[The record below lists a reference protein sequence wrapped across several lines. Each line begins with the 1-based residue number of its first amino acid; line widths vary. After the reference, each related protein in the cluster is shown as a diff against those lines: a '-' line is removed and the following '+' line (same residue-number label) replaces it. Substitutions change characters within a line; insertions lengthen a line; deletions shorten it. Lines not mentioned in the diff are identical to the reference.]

1 MPNEALIVVDMQN
14 DFCDGGALA
23 VPGANAIVPVVNR
36 LIGRHDHVVL
46 TQDWHPP
53 GHASFANSWKD
64 AQPFTSVQFPYGPQ
78 TLWPEH
84 CVQGTKGAAFHP
96 ELNATKAQM
105 IVRKGFHPGID
116 SYSAFR
122 ENDRMTR
129 TGLDGYLKARGFTK
143 LTFCGL
149 ALDYCVAWSAI
160 DALQA
165 GFDVAVVVEATAAID
180 LDGGCCRPGT
190 CRPARSSGSPLC
202 AQGASGSAR
211 IMSIADSPRESR
223 SAASA
228 RAKASPSV
236 PSMYESGTRGW
247 T

>member
-1 MPNEALIVVDMQN
+1 MPNEALIVIDMQN
-14 DFCDGGALA
+14 DFCEGGALA
-23 VPGANAIVPVVNR
+23 VPGANAIVPLVNR
-36 LIGRHDHVVL
+36 LIGRLDNVVL

-53 GHASFANSWKD
+53 GHASFASSWKD
-64 AQPFTSVQFPYGPQ
+64 AEPFTSVQFPYGPQ
-78 TLWPEH
+78 VLWPEH

-105 IVRKGFHPGID
+105 VVRKGYHPGID

-160 DALQA
+160 DARQA

-180 LDGGCCRPGT
+180 LDGSRKRMLT
-190 CRPARSSGSPLC
+190 EMR
-202 AQGASGSAR
+202 QGGINLHATA
-211 IMSIADSPRESR
+211 
-223 SAASA
+223 
-228 RAKASPSV
+228 
-236 PSMYESGTRGW
+236 
-247 T
+247 

>member
-1 MPNEALIVVDMQN
+1 MPNEALIVIDMQN
-14 DFCDGGALA
+14 DFCEGGTLA
-23 VPGANAIVPVVNR
+23 VPGANAIVPLVNR
-36 LIGRHDHVVL
+36 LIGRLDHVVL

-53 GHASFANSWKD
+53 SHASFASSWKD
-64 AQPFTSVQFPYGPQ
+64 TQPFTSVQFPYGPQ
-78 TLWPEH
+78 TLWPQH

-96 ELNATKAQM
+96 ELNTTKAQM
-105 IVRKGFHPGID
+105 IMRKGYHPGID

-165 GFDVAVVVEATAAID
+165 GFYVALVVQATPAPA
-180 LDGGCCRPGT
+180 LHRRPQRIPT
-190 CRPARSSGSPLC
+190 RARPAG
-202 AQGASGSAR
+202 
-211 IMSIADSPRESR
+211 
-223 SAASA
+223 
-228 RAKASPSV
+228 
-236 PSMYESGTRGW
+236 
-247 T
+247 